1 MDENTIFK
9 PINAFRQEPGI
20 QPARQNDA
28 HQPASP
34 SEAWLAGASTG
45 GTEIPVG
52 NPIVYPPPPELQS
65 SPPPSILFKILKI
78 LLGIIVVLGIAFF
91 IYNVILPKFF
101 PAKINQAKLIY
112 WGLYE
117 DVPIIA
123 PIIADFEKEHPNIT
137 IEYSKQDLEQYRDRL
152 VTRSNNGNGPDIFR
166 FHNTWVSQ
174 LSGLLLPL
182 PNSVLTK
189 EDFSKNYYP
198 TARVDLVRNGAIY
211 GVPLQI
217 DILNLYINRDLFQ
230 AAGLKAPTSWIEF
243 GNYARQLTVKDGNN
257 NIKTAGAAMG
267 TYSNITHAPNIISM
281 LFVQN
286 GVNLNDMYPNLPAA
300 GDALNFYSSF
310 ALPTSNVWDDT
321 LDESIKAFAS
331 GSLAMYF
338 GYSWDFFTIKSMN
351 PNLSFDIY
359 PVPALPGQ
367 NATIASY
374 WAEGISSK
382 TKHQKEAFLFM
393 KYLVRKETAQ
403 KLFAE
408 ESKTRNFGEP
418 YARVDLA
425 ESLNSSI
432 AYPFVASAPS
442 AVSSFFV
449 DGTYDNGLNSKMNS
463 YLNTAVDSIL
473 KGTSPQAAAETLA
486 LGVSEVL
493 RQYSQ

>member
-9 PINAFRQEPGI
+9 PVNTFRQESGI
-20 QPARQNDA
+20 QPARQSSA
-28 HQPASP
+28 QAS
-34 SEAWLAGASTG
+34 AGGPEVS
-45 GTEIPVG
+45 VG

-78 LLGIIVVLGIAFF
+78 LLGIVIILGIAFF
-91 IYNVILPKFF
+91 VYSVILPKFF
-101 PAKINQAKLIY
+101 PAKINQAKLVY
-112 WGLYE
+112 WGLFE
-117 DVPIIA
+117 DAPIVA

-137 IEYSKQDLEQYRDRL
+137 IEYVKQDIEQYRDRL
-152 VTRSNNGNGPDIFR
+152 ITRSNNGNGPDIFR
-166 FHNTWVSQ
+166 FHNTWVPE
-174 LSGLLLPL
+174 LSDLLLPL
-182 PNSVLTK
+182 PSSVISK

-198 TARVDLVRNGAIY
+198 VVKTDLIKNGAIY

-217 DILNLYINRDLFQ
+217 DTLNLYINRNLFE

-243 GNYARQLTVKDGNN
+243 GNYARQLTVKDENN

-286 GVNLNDMYPNLPAA
+286 GVNLNDLSSNAPAVS
-300 GDALNFYSSF
+300 DALSFYSSF
-310 ALPTSNVWDDT
+310 ALPSGNVWDDT

-331 GSLAMYF
+331 GTLAMYF
-338 GYSWDFFTIKSMN
+338 GYSGDFFTIKATN

-359 PVPALPGQ
+359 PVPNLPGQ

-374 WAEGISSK
+374 WVEGISSK
-382 TKHQKEAFLFM
+382 TKYQKEAILFM
-393 KYLVRKETAQ
+393 QYFARKETAQ
-403 KLFAE
+403 KLFTE

-425 ESLNSSI
+425 ESLSNSI
-432 AYPFVASAPS
+432 AYPFVLSASS

-473 KGTSPQAAAETLA
+473 KGESPQSASETLSQ
-486 LGVSEVL
+486 GVQSVL
-493 RQYSQ
+493 KQYVQ